1 MSYNTSKIFSK
12 FFGKSFKFISPK
24 FYISMVRDYQKFVK
38 RKEKN
43 MYNYYPQNRTPMTY
57 TPATLKGHPVSSLEE
72 VKATSIDF
80 DGSIFYFPDI
90 ANKRIYTKTV
100 GLDGIATLNMYELKP
115 IPQENQITGDFI
127 TRQEF
132 DQAIAKVFATIQPSK
147 EPATSPPNFKE
158 VF

>member
-1 MSYNTSKIFSK
+1 
-12 FFGKSFKFISPK
+12 
-24 FYISMVRDYQKFVK
+24 
-38 RKEKN
+38 
-43 MYNYYPQNRTPMTY
+43 MYNYYQQQPSAVMPQQRITSP
-57 TPATLKGHPVSSLEE
+57 PISQFGGLKGHPVSSLEE

-100 GLDGIATLNMYELKP
+100 GMDGIASLNMYELKP
-115 IPQENQITGDFI
+115 IPTEPVTEQFV

-132 DQAIAKVFATIQPSK
+132 EQAMSKVAELFNQKAQVAVPTTPTVQENPQ
-147 EPATSPPNFKE
+147 TFKE

>member
-1 MSYNTSKIFSK
+1 
-12 FFGKSFKFISPK
+12 
-24 FYISMVRDYQKFVK
+24 
-38 RKEKN
+38 
-43 MYNYYPQNRTPMTY
+43 MYNYYQQQPSAVMPQQRIATP
-57 TPATLKGHPVSSLEE
+57 PIPQFGGLKGHPVSSLEE

-100 GLDGIATLNMYELKP
+100 GMDGIASLNMYELKP
-115 IPQENQITGDFI
+115 IPTEPAIGEFV

-132 DQAIAKVFATIQPSK
+132 EQAMSKVAELFNNQKTQVAV
-147 EPATSPPNFKE
+147 PPTPTVQENSQTFKE